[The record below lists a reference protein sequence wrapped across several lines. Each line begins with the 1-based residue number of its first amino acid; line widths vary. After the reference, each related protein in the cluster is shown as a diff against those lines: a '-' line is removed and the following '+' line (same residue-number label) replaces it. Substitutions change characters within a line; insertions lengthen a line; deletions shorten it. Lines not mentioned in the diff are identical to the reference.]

1 MFSIIFTAP
10 ACTCCLYVMID
21 VVIVKLV
28 SYSPDEQGEDCQECP
43 DGLSNDLDPLLG
55 RMEKEHL
62 DTGKQVVAGIC
73 AMAKKSNSKP
83 MREILARL
91 DEFDYIKTIIF
102 PEETILKVWLYDAFF
117 GMQELIGFL
126 NGKFLQ
132 EPVDK
137 WPVCDCLIS
146 FHSKGFPLDKAV
158 AYAELV
164 RPFTVNNL
172 RKQFDLQVID

>member
-1 MFSIIFTAP
+1 MD
-10 ACTCCLYVMID
+10 C
-21 VVIVKLV
+21 
-28 SYSPDEQGEDCQECP
+28 PDELVNEQM
-43 DGLSNDLDPLLG
+43 DPLVDI
-55 RMEKEHL
+55 MEKEHL

-102 PEETILKVWLYDAFF
+102 P
-117 GMQELIGFL
+117 
-126 NGKFLQ
+126 
-132 EPVDK
+132 VDK

-146 FHSKGFPLDKAV
+146 FHSKGFPLEKAL

-164 RPFTVNNL
+164 RPFTINNL
-172 RKQFDLQVID
+172 RKQFDLQVRDFSK

>member
-1 MFSIIFTAP
+1 MT
-10 ACTCCLYVMID
+10 
-21 VVIVKLV
+21 IVKL
-28 SYSPDEQGEDCQECP
+28 YRKQGEECP
-43 DGLSNDLDPLLG
+43 DCPEESFIDDMDPLME

-102 PEETILKVWLYDAFF
+102 PEETILKVTNSLSFIMMSFF
-117 GMQELIGFL
+117 QLTSFVW
-126 NGKFLQ
+126 FLQ

-172 RKQFDLQVID
+172 RKQFDLQVDNFKIKIFIFKINLN